1 MRMEAARL
9 RVHWLMLASG
19 KTTNGG
25 AVLSVDAMSFIGA
38 LPIDNYNGAARS
50 SNVHKVM
57 RFKSI
62 FEVDSIILLIHPKGV
77 S

>member
-1 MRMEAARL
+1 MA
-9 RVHWLMLASG
+9 
-19 KTTNGG
+19 G
-25 AVLSVDAMSFIGA
+25 AVFSVDAMSFIDA

-50 SNVHKVM
+50 FNVHKVM

>member
-1 MRMEAARL
+1 
-9 RVHWLMLASG
+9 MLALG
-19 KTTNGG
+19 KTANGG
-25 AVLSVDAMSFIGA
+25 AVFSVDAMSFIDA

-50 SNVHKVM
+50 FNVHKVM